1 MYQRILVPVDGSEPS
16 RQALDEALRLARRV
30 GDRPVVQLQVLH
42 VLDDALDQTELVGH
56 GNAVLAEA
64 IEQGAAVAVTV
75 SPLMKPAI
83 DGSIAAAVLAEA
95 LAGGVDLIVIG
106 THGRR
111 GLGRAVL
118 GSVAEEVIRDSP
130 VPVLL
135 PGRRR

>member
-16 RQALDEALRLARRV
+16 WQALSEALRFAR
-30 GDRPVVQLQVLH
+30 GLEDRPVVQVQVLH
-42 VLDDALDQTELVGH
+42 VLDDALDQAELVGH

-64 IEQGAAVAVTV
+64 VEQGAAAAITV

-95 LAGGVDLIVIG
+95 LAGGADLIVMG
-106 THGRR
+106 THGRK
-111 GLGRAVL
+111 GLRRTVL

-135 PGRRR
+135 PGLRR

>member
-16 RQALDEALRLARRV
+16 SRALNEALQLAR
-30 GDRPVVQLQVLH
+30 GLGNGAVVQVQVLH

-56 GNAVLAEA
+56 GNAILAEA
-64 IEQGAAVAVTV
+64 VVQGAAAAITV
-75 SPLMKPAI
+75 LPLMKPAL

-95 LAGGVDLIVIG
+95 SAGGADLIVIG
-106 THGRR
+106 THGRK

-118 GSVAEEVIRDSP
+118 GSVTEEVIRDSP

>member
-1 MYQRILVPVDGSEPS
+1 MYQRILIPVDGSEPS
-16 RQALDEALRLARRV
+16 RQALHEALRFARGL
-30 GDRPVVQLQVLH
+30 GDRPVVQVQVLH

-64 IEQGAAVAVTV
+64 VELGAAAAITV

-83 DGSIAAAVLAEA
+83 DGSIAAAVLAEV
-95 LAGGVDLIVIG
+95 LAGGADLIVMG
-106 THGRR
+106 THGRK
-111 GLGRAVL
+111 GLGRVVL
-118 GSVAEEVIRDSP
+118 GSVAEEVVRDSP

>member
-16 RQALDEALRLARRV
+16 RQALNEALRFARGV
-30 GDRPVVQLQVLH
+30 EDRPVVQVRVLH

-64 IEQGAAVAVTV
+64 VEQGAAAAITV
-75 SPLMKPAI
+75 SPLMKPAM

-95 LAGGVDLIVIG
+95 LACGADLIVMG
-106 THGRR
+106 THGRK
-111 GLGRAVL
+111 GLRRAVL

-135 PGRRR
+135 PGLRR

>member
-16 RQALDEALRLARRV
+16 SRALNEALQLAR
-30 GDRPVVQLQVLH
+30 GLGNGAVVQVQVLH

-56 GNAVLAEA
+56 GNAILAEA
-64 IEQGAAVAVTV
+64 VVQGAAAAITV
-75 SPLMKPAI
+75 SPLMKPAL

-95 LAGGVDLIVIG
+95 SAGGADLIVIG
-106 THGRR
+106 THGRK

-135 PGRRR
+135 PVRRR

>member
-16 RQALDEALRLARRV
+16 RQALGEALRLARRL
-30 GDRPVVQLQVLH
+30 GDRPVVQVQVLH

-64 IEQGAAVAVTV
+64 VEQGAAVAVSV
-75 SPLMKPAI
+75 LPLMKPAI

-106 THGRR
+106 THGRK